1 MSKKVQKPHDSFVK
15 NILGREVYARDFIR
29 YYLPE
34 EITSQLDLDTLEVS
48 SKSFVSDDL
57 KESLTDLVMT
67 LQFKNKDLA
76 EIYMLIEHKSN
87 LSHLTKLQLF
97 GYLNQAWQN
106 KRKDELPIIIP
117 VVFYHGK
124 RKWSY
129 SLEFS
134 DMFKPPGEHYFKYI
148 PKFEHILIEVPETNK
163 QKVKSTIV
171 LEVFNLVLEHI
182 FYPDRRDRI
191 YRAIELLYQGLKA
204 EEAGEIFGVI
214 VKYLLTATDLTPDEV
229 EEKVK
234 HLPKGADTVRTTAD
248 VLREEGMHEGAI
260 IGRQEGL
267 IEGKL
272 KNAQD
277 TLIDLAAEVYG
288 PLPGMLPVKIKSIQS
303 IENLRALTRKIIRTE
318 SLDEFTELVDR
329 AAHS

>member
-1 MSKKVQKPHDSFVK
+1 MSKKIPKAHDSFVK

-34 EITSQLDLDTLEVS
+34 KITSQLDLDTLEVS
-48 SKSFVSDDL
+48 SKSFVSDEL
-57 KESLTDLVMT
+57 KENLTDLVMT

-87 LSHLTKLQLF
+87 LYHLTKLQLF
-97 GYLNQAWQN
+97 GYLNEAWQN

-124 RKWSY
+124 RKWSD

-134 DMFKPPGEHYFKYI
+134 DMFKPPEGHYLKYI
-148 PKFEHILIEVPETNK
+148 PKFEHILIEVPEVNK
-163 QKVKSTIV
+163 KKVKSTIV
-171 LEVFNLVLEHI
+171 LEVFNLTLEHI

-191 YRAIELLYQGLKA
+191 FKALELLFQGLQA

-214 VKYLLTATDLTPDEV
+214 VKYMLSATDLTPGEV

-234 HLPKGADTVRTTAD
+234 HLPKGADTVKTTAE
-248 VLREEGMHEGAI
+248 VLEEQGYNKAILEKPQWVAEGELKAT
-260 IGRQEGL
+260 QE
-267 IEGKL
+267 
-272 KNAQD
+272 
-277 TLIDLAAEVYG
+277 TLIDQAIELYG
-288 PLPGMLPVKIKSIQS
+288 PLPGMLQVKIKSIQS
-303 IENLRALTRKIIRTE
+303 IENLRALARKIIRTE
-318 SLDEFTELVDR
+318 SLDEFTELVNR
-329 AAHS
+329 AAQQ